1 MTADSVRLFWTF
13 MVFIILTGLVGF
25 YCLLITRNLIRALIS
40 LEILT
45 KAVTLLFI
53 VVGYVTGQQALVQ
66 ALVITMIVVEVVVIV
81 VAGGVILSVYRNDDS
96 IDARNLRKLKG

>member
-1 MTADSVRLFWTF
+1 MTANSVTLFWTF
-13 MVFIILTGLVGF
+13 TIFIILMAMVGF

-53 VVGYVTGQQALVQ
+53 VVGYITGQQALVQ
-66 ALVITMIVVEVVVIV
+66 ALVITMIVIEVVIIV

-96 IDARNLRKLKG
+96 IDARNLRRLKG